1 MTRRFHAAHA
11 GHVQIHHHDIR
22 SHLADDVQGL
32 LTRGR
37 LPDDMDALVFQEVA
51 KPTPE
56 EIVVIDDQDADLAQR
71 LLVHL

>member
-1 MTRRFHAAHA
+1 
-11 GHVQIHHHDIR
+11 
-22 SHLADDVQGL
+22 
-32 LTRGR
+32 LTRGG
-37 LPDDMDALVFQEVA
+37 LPDDLDALVFQEVA